1 MMADG
6 HGGRRPGAGR
16 PAGSRNRSTMAREAG
31 AVTLAE
37 LARESTADA
46 IMALREVMLDAEA
59 PASAR
64 ISAATALLDRAY
76 GRPSPR
82 VALDND
88 PDSADADTLRLIGP
102 DDPGFEPLEPEPL
115 DPEPGT
121 EDAA

>member
-1 MMADG
+1 MANG

-16 PAGSRNRSTMAREAG
+16 PAGSRNRSTLAREAG

-46 IMALREVMLDAEA
+46 IMALRQVMLDAEA

-64 ISAATALLDRAY
+64 IAAATALLDRAY

-82 VALDND
+82 VELDKDPGPPDVDTRRLIHPGD
-88 PDSADADTLRLIGP
+88 PD
-102 DDPGFEPLEPEPL
+102 FEPLE
-115 DPEPGT
+115 PEPGT

>member
-1 MMADG
+1 MANG
-6 HGGRRPGAGR
+6 HGGRRRGSGR
-16 PAGSRNRSTMAREAG
+16 PAGSRNRSTLAREAG

-46 IMALREVMLDAEA
+46 IMALREVMLDSEA

-82 VALDND
+82 AELDND
-88 PDSADADTLRLIGP
+88 PGPPDAGTLRLIRPGDP
-102 DDPGFEPLEPEPL
+102 DFEPLEL
-115 DPEPGT
+115 DT

>member
-1 MMADG
+1 M
-6 HGGRRPGAGR
+6 
-16 PAGSRNRSTMAREAG
+16 
-31 AVTLAE
+31 TLAE

-46 IMALREVMLDAEA
+46 IMALREVMLDSEA

-82 VALDND
+82 AELDND
-88 PDSADADTLRLIGP
+88 PGPPDAGTLRLIRPGDP
-102 DDPGFEPLEPEPL
+102 DFEPLEL
-115 DPEPGT
+115 DT